1 MRALA
6 KIAVSGLIA
15 FVMIGQADARSD
27 SRSWDFSVLLDGSPI
42 GYHRFELQPTAS
54 GVQVVSE
61 ANFNVRVLF
70 LNAFR
75 YRHNN
80 REIWDGNC
88 LRQIES
94 RTRQNSKRFAVTGS
108 QVENRF
114 VLESEAGADD
124 LGACVKTFAYWDPRF
139 LEESRLLNPQSGE
152 YMPVN
157 IEALGRQ
164 DFVVRGESVPAVAY
178 RITARKTDLT
188 VWYSD
193 SDEWLGLE
201 SVAKG
206 GRIIRYELT

>member
-1 MRALA
+1 MRALGRFVA
-6 KIAVSGLIA
+6 AGIVAVATL
-15 FVMIGQADARSD
+15 GQADARSD

-42 GYHRFELQPTAS
+42 GYHRFELQPTT
-54 GVQVVSE
+54 GGHEVVSE
-61 ANFNVRVLF
+61 ASFNVRVLF

-80 REIWDGNC
+80 REIWDGDC

-94 RTRQNSKRFAVTGS
+94 STRQNSKRFAVTGAL
-108 QVENRF
+108 VDDRF
-114 VLESEAGADD
+114 VLESESGADE
-124 LGACVKTFAYWDPRF
+124 LGACVKTFAYWDPGF

-164 DFVVRGESVPAVAY
+164 DFVVRGESVPALAY

-193 SDEWLGLE
+193 SNEWLGLE